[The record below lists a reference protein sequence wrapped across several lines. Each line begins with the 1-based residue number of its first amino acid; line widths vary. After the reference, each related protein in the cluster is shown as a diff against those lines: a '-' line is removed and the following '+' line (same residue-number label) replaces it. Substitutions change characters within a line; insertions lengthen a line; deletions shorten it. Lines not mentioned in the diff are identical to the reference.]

1 MVNPRAW
8 RIAQSGSLYHQV
20 SSMVRAV
27 REVRR
32 TDQVSILGPSMPK
45 IEGRTVTES
54 SAARPTA
61 EMEP

>member
-1 MVNPRAW
+1 
-8 RIAQSGSLYHQV
+8 
-20 SSMVRAV
+20 MVRAV

-45 IEGRTVTES
+45 MDGSTVTER
-54 SAARPTA
+54 SAAKPTA